1 MYAGKAVRRR
11 YFETK
16 ARLCR
21 FERKIPMLEQ
31 VENKIKEFSNEQ
43 KEEYYRKKDADL
55 LAWGLSGK
63 SGKGKKNVPLI
74 VTDEEY
80 EALIDAATAA
90 GRTSRNPV
98 ANMLNIV
105 SVVIVALGIIVG
117 FVLNSFAESLGVV
130 YLSASIVCGLLIALL
145 FRGVGEA
152 IKILQQLLDM
162 RLSENA
168 KRARRR
174 AAKQFPD
181 TQPDTSERIYAQ
193 PSRNYSPYNK

>member
-1 MYAGKAVRRR
+1 
-11 YFETK
+11 
-16 ARLCR
+16 
-21 FERKIPMLEQ
+21 MLEQ
-31 VENKIKEFSNEQ
+31 VENKIKEFSSEQ

-55 LAWGLSGK
+55 LSWGLSGK
-63 SGKGKKNVPLI
+63 SGKGKKTVPLI

-105 SVVIVALGIIVG
+105 SVIIIALGIIVG
-117 FVLNSFAESLGVV
+117 FVLYVFSQSLGFV
-130 YLSASIVCGLLIALL
+130 YLSVSVAAGLLFSLL

-168 KRARRR
+168 KRARKR

-181 TQPDTSERIYAQ
+181 AQPDTSEKVYAQ
-193 PSRNYSPYNK
+193 PSQGYSTFGK

>member
-1 MYAGKAVRRR
+1 
-11 YFETK
+11 
-16 ARLCR
+16 
-21 FERKIPMLEQ
+21 MLEQ
-31 VENKIKEFSNEQ
+31 VENKIKEFSSEQ

-55 LAWGLSGK
+55 LSWGLSGK
-63 SGKGKKNVPLI
+63 GGKGKKTVPLI

-90 GRTSRNPV
+90 GRTSRNSV
-98 ANMLNIV
+98 ANLLNVV
-105 SVVIVALGIIVG
+105 SVVIIALGIIVG
-117 FVLNSFAESLGVV
+117 FALYAFSESLGFV
-130 YLSASIVCGLLIALL
+130 YLSVSVVAGLLFSLL

-168 KRARRR
+168 KRARKR

-181 TQPDTSERIYAQ
+181 TQPETTEKVYAQ
-193 PSRNYSPYNK
+193 PTQGYSPFGK

>member
-1 MYAGKAVRRR
+1 
-11 YFETK
+11 
-16 ARLCR
+16 
-21 FERKIPMLEQ
+21 MLEQ
-31 VENKIKEFSNEQ
+31 VENKIKEFSSEQ

-55 LAWGLSGK
+55 LSWGLSGK
-63 SGKGKKNVPLI
+63 SGKGKKTVPLI

-105 SVVIVALGIIVG
+105 SVIIIALGIIVG
-117 FVLNSFAESLGVV
+117 FVLYVFSQSLGFV
-130 YLSASIVCGLLIALL
+130 YLSVSVAAGLLFSLL

-168 KRARRR
+168 KRARKR

-181 TQPDTSERIYAQ
+181 AQPDTSEKVYAQ
-193 PSRNYSPYNK
+193 PGQGYSPFGK